1 MKKLKEKQKTILS
14 VSLVLLLTLCAFII
28 FWVGSHRTV
37 QFEYLQ
43 HVDENGFSAYHDGEL
58 IYFHYPN
65 ASEEFRVCNTVRVA
79 WWDWNMIEETYTYS
93 DAVTGAE
100 MTATVRVERFS
111 VRRTIR
117 WLGEP
122 LYG

>member
-1 MKKLKEKQKTILS
+1 
-14 VSLVLLLTLCAFII
+14 
-28 FWVGSHRTV
+28 
-37 QFEYLQ
+37 
-43 HVDENGFSAYHDGEL
+43 
-58 IYFHYPN
+58 
-65 ASEEFRVCNTVRVA
+65 
-79 WWDWNMIEETYTYS
+79 MIEETYTYS

>member
-37 QFEYLQ
+37 QFEYLG

-65 ASEEFRVCNTVRVA
+65 ASEEFRVCNTVRIA
-79 WWDWNMIEETYTYS
+79 WWDRDMIEETYTYS

-100 MTATVRVERFS
+100 MTATVQVERIS
-111 VRRTIR
+111 VRRTIP

>member
-1 MKKLKEKQKTILS
+1 MKKLKEKHKTILS
-14 VSLVLLLTLCAFII
+14 VSLVLLLTHCAFII

-37 QFEYLQ
+37 QFEYLGP
-43 HVDENGFSAYHDGEL
+43 VDEHGFSDYHDGEL

-65 ASEEFRVCNTVRVA
+65 ASEEFRVCNTVRIA

-111 VRRTIR
+111 VRRTIP